1 MPRLPLALLAC
12 LTAAPALSD
21 IHAPDPAAVEAGAAL
36 FERRCSQCHG
46 LDRVNYKAPWLNGIV
61 GRPAASVEG
70 WAYSDAMKG
79 WGGIWTVEN
88 LQAWLTKP
96 QDFIPGNAMNFGGF
110 RSKTEDRDKVIA
122 FLIARAAE

>member
-1 MPRLPLALLAC
+1 MPRLALALLAC
-12 LTAAPALSD
+12 LIAAPALSD
-21 IHAPDPAAVEAGAAL
+21 TPAPDPADVEAGAAI

-79 WGGIWTVEN
+79 WGGTWTVEN

-110 RSKTEDRDKVIA
+110 RSKTEDRDRVIA
-122 FLIARAAE
+122 FLIARAVD

>member
-1 MPRLPLALLAC
+1 MPRLVIALLAC

-21 IHAPDPAAVEAGAAL
+21 TPAPDPADVEAGAAI

-61 GRPAASVEG
+61 GRPSAAVEG
-70 WAYSDAMKG
+70 WAYSDAMKA
-79 WGGIWTVEN
+79 WGGTWTVEN

-96 QDFIPGNAMNFGGF
+96 QDFIPGTAMNFGGF
-110 RSKTEDRDKVIA
+110 RSKVQDRDRVIA
-122 FLIARAAE
+122 FLIARAVE

>member
-1 MPRLPLALLAC
+1 MPRLALALLGC
-12 LTAAPALSD
+12 LIAAPALPD
-21 IHAPDPAAVEAGAAL
+21 TPAPDPADVEAGAAI

-61 GRPAASVEG
+61 GRPSASVEG
-70 WAYSDAMKG
+70 WAYSDAMKA
-79 WGGIWTVEN
+79 WGGTWTVEN

-110 RSKTEDRDKVIA
+110 RSKAEDRDKVIA
-122 FLIARAAE
+122 FLIARAKD